1 MEFAELLKHLLI
13 DLQSI
18 FRKNNKD
25 LPLSLAQVIVISSI
39 PIEGINMTALSQRLG
54 VDNSTLTRLIDILIR
69 NNFIKRKIS
78 PNDRRSKIIFLTKS
92 GFDILQKIESNIDYA
107 AKQIFS
113 QFPKEDKIIAKDLL
127 SMLHWNMSKYKL
139 INK

>member
-1 MEFAELLKHLLI
+1 MEFAELLKQLLI

-18 FRKNNKD
+18 FRKNNKG

-54 VDNSTLTRLIDILIR
+54 VDNSTLTR
-69 NNFIKRKIS
+69 FI
-78 PNDRRSKIIFLTKS
+78 
-92 GFDILQKIESNIDYA
+92 DILQKIELNIDCA

-113 QFPKEDKIIAKDLL
+113 QFPKQDKIIAKDLL
-127 SMLHWNMSKYKL
+127 CMLHWNMSKYKL

>member
-1 MEFAELLKHLLI
+1 M
-13 DLQSI
+13 
-18 FRKNNKD
+18 
-25 LPLSLAQVIVISSI
+25 
-39 PIEGINMTALSQRLG
+39 
-54 VDNSTLTRLIDILIR
+54 IDILIR
-69 NNFIKRKIS
+69 NDFIKRKIS